1 MAADFVN
8 RRMELDALH
17 GWWERRGSMLAI
29 VWGRR
34 RVGKSTLLKEFAR
47 PLRCVFHTGIGR
59 PLQDELA
66 TLSTETAAIVDSD
79 FRDLELQPFT
89 SWSDA
94 LSFLAQAAQHEPL
107 LLVLD
112 EFHEL
117 VAVVNELPSIMRADW
132 DRLSGHTQLR
142 ILLCGSAVR
151 AMESMQEQREPL
163 YGRFSLSLLVHPF
176 RPHEA
181 ALMLP
186 NLSPADRALVW
197 GILGGMPL
205 YLSWWDQ
212 AKSVTDNLRTLA
224 CSPGAPLLREGE
236 LIMATEAGASNL
248 AHQVLY
254 AVASKKTRFGEIRD
268 AVKTDPTRVLERLVS
283 LRLVE
288 RLVPVTDTDSAASRG
303 IYRIAD
309 NFLIFWLDVVNNQ
322 RSAIDTG
329 MVDSVLPVIEASID
343 DHMGLRWGGGLSQ
356 PHSQAGPGWPVG

>member
-1 MAADFVN
+1 MAGMGGIIFASQVN
-8 RRMELDALH
+8 SVALTFPP
-17 GWWERRGSMLAI
+17 GNLLLNAIASAVIGGVSTMIGGSCIAAGEAGGAVALRLSRWRG
-29 VWGRR
+29 VRTWN
-34 RVGKSTLLKEFAR
+34 
-47 PLRCVFHTGIGR
+47 
-59 PLQDELA
+59 
-66 TLSTETAAIVDSD
+66 
-79 FRDLELQPFT
+79 
-89 SWSDA
+89 
-94 LSFLAQAAQHEPL
+94 EPL

-163 YGRFSLSLLVHPF
+163 YGRFSLSLLVHPS